1 MNIQNPEPKAIL
13 QQHWGYAD
21 FRPNQLAIIES
32 VLSGNDTIAL
42 LPTGGG
48 KSICYQVPALCLQ
61 GVCLVISPLIALM
74 QDQVSRL
81 NQLGIE
87 AGAIHSGMHSKEIS
101 NVLSHARFGKLK
113 LLYMAPERLISK
125 KMLELLPHL
134 NISFIAI
141 DEAHCVAQWGHDF
154 RPSYLSIGQIRDLI
168 QVPFLALTATATD
181 NTRTE
186 IMTHL
191 RMSGAHWFEMS
202 FRRDNLS
209 IVVREEEQ
217 KPAFLAHILKK
228 IKGSSLVYVRNRKAT
243 VETAGYLQQLH
254 FLADFY
260 HAGIEPSERMERQE
274 KWIQSTDGVM
284 VATNAFGMG
293 IDKPDVR
300 LVAHLDLPP
309 GLEDYFQE
317 IGRAGRDQQKAYAI
331 LCYHRGDM
339 KKLEKEWE
347 NQFPAMEELRTLY
360 KELAVYLDVASG
372 VLMEESVDFDLG
384 SFGQRLQW
392 KPDKTLIGLRIL
404 MQTGKLL
411 LTDALLNPS
420 KLQITASQQD
430 LHHAMEQ
437 NDASKQLLQTI
448 LRSYEGIRTVAVSI
462 QEQQLAR
469 ICKLSVEAV
478 HFLLKKFHAEGI
490 AIYKSAKSK
499 PQIMFL
505 GERVSSRYFT
515 IDNNWYAQ
523 RKKQVEE
530 RFKAMIQF
538 IHTKQCRQ
546 VFIAHYF
553 GQNDDVPCGLC
564 DNCLMTQQK
573 KGGGLAK
580 QDIRQKL
587 LAHLDN
593 NGQTPLRNLL
603 YLFPLQEHEQVKHLL
618 ESLVSEGVLQRKW
631 DLISRAQ
638 NTHS

>member
-168 QVPFLALTATATD
+168 QVPFLALTATATA
-181 NTRTE
+181 NTRSE

-191 RMSGAHWFEMS
+191 RMPGAQWFEMS

-217 KPAFLAHILKK
+217 KPAFLEHILKK
-228 IKGSSLVYVRNRKAT
+228 IKGSALVYVRNRKAT
-243 VETAGYLQQLH
+243 VETAGYLQQLK
-254 FLADFY
+254 FPADFY

-274 KWIQSTDGVM
+274 KWIHSYDGVM

-300 LVAHLDLPP
+300 LVVHLDLPP

-331 LCYHRGDM
+331 LCYHRGDI
-339 KKLEKEWE
+339 KKLEKDWE

-384 SFGQRLQW
+384 SFCQRLQW

-420 KLQITASQQD
+420 RLQITASQQD

-437 NDASKQLLQTI
+437 NESSNQLLQTI

-515 IDNNWYAQ
+515 IDQSWYAQ

-546 VFIAHYF
+546 VFIAHHF

-573 KGGGLAK
+573 KGGGLAI

-603 YLFPLQEHEQVKHLL
+603 YLFPLHEHEQVKHLL
-618 ESLVSEGVLQRKW
+618 ESLVSQGVLQRKW

>member
-32 VLSGNDTIAL
+32 VLSGHDTIAL

-134 NISFIAI
+134 HISFIAI

-168 QVPFLALTATATD
+168 QVPFLALTATATA

-191 RMSGAHWFEMS
+191 RMPGAQWFEMS

-217 KPAFLAHILKK
+217 KPAFLEHILKK
-228 IKGSSLVYVRNRKAT
+228 IKGSALVYVRNRKAT
-243 VETAGYLQQLH
+243 VETAGYLQQQK
-254 FLADFY
+254 FPADFY

-274 KWIQSTDGVM
+274 KWIHSSDGVM

-300 LVAHLDLPP
+300 LVVHLDLPP

-331 LCYHRGDM
+331 LCYHRGDIR
-339 KKLEKEWE
+339 KLEKDWE

-384 SFGQRLQW
+384 SFCQRLQW
-392 KPDKTLIGLRIL
+392 KPDKTLIGLRVL

-420 KLQITASQQD
+420 RLQITASQQD

-515 IDNNWYAQ
+515 IDHNWYAQ

-573 KGGGLAK
+573 KGGGLAT

-587 LAHLDN
+587 LGHLDN

-603 YLFPLQEHEQVKHLL
+603 YLFPLHEHEQVKHLL